1 MRGDL
6 IRRTLAVIQAVA
18 AVAAVAAA
26 GPSEAGAEARYAL
39 VISGASGGASYAE
52 NYDRWRTALVLA
64 LRDKFRFHEENITVL
79 ADQAGPGVGLASR
92 DNVRKAM
99 AGLRSKVKAADQLL
113 IVLIGHGSFDGADA
127 KFNLVGPDL
136 GAAEWKEMLAD
147 VPGRLT
153 FVNTTSASFPFVESL
168 SGKNRVIVTATDS
181 TAQRYETVFPEAF
194 IEALDAMASD
204 LDKNGRLSVWEAF
217 TAASAKVKEWYE
229 QRGQLATERPLLDDN
244 GDGVGKEAGA
254 PGPDGEI
261 AKRLHIEGE
270 AEVESG
276 SDPAVAE
283 LLRRRTELENQ
294 VEELK
299 GRRDSM
305 SAEEYDRQL
314 EALLVELARVSRE
327 IRLKS

>member
-1 MRGDL
+1 
-6 IRRTLAVIQAVA
+6 
-18 AVAAVAAA
+18 
-26 GPSEAGAEARYAL
+26 
-39 VISGASGGASYAE
+39 
-52 NYDRWRTALVLA
+52 
-64 LRDKFRFHEENITVL
+64 
-79 ADQAGPGVGLASR
+79 
-92 DNVRKAM
+92 
-99 AGLRSKVKAADQLL
+99 
-113 IVLIGHGSFDGADA
+113 
-127 KFNLVGPDL
+127 
-136 GAAEWKEMLAD
+136 
-147 VPGRLT
+147 
-153 FVNTTSASFPFVESL
+153 
-168 SGKNRVIVTATDS
+168 
-181 TAQRYETVFPEAF
+181 VFPEAF